1 MDKKLNDNVLENV
14 TGGVINMTNPVA
26 GKSREEMEKVAA
38 TLGEGQDMG
47 SWKTMSGERFLEWWR
62 ESNKEKRG

>member
-1 MDKKLNDNVLENV
+1 MGKV
-14 TGGVINMTNPVA
+14 TGGLVGMANPVS
-26 GKSREEMEKVAA
+26 GMSEEEAMRIANA
-38 TLGEGQDMG
+38 LGEGKNVD